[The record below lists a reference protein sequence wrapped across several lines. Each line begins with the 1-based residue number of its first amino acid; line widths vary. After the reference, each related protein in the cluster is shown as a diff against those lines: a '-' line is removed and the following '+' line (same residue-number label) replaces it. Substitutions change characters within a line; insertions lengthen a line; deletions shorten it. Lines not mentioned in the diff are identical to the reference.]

1 MYSLWHIPSSTL
13 LVTSCLRDE
22 VEHIVDGVL
31 NDGLPIEDLMLQIAP
46 DCGDLL
52 GQQFLGTGITD
63 ALHTDDSPPE
73 MPAEAV

>member
-22 VEHIVDGVL
+22 VEHVVDGAL
-31 NDGLPIEDLMLQIAP
+31 NDGLPIEDLMLQVAP
-46 DCGDLL
+46 HCDELL
-52 GQQFLGTGITD
+52 GQQYLGAGITD
-63 ALHTDDSPPE
+63 ALRADNGPTE